1 MGLPT
6 IAVPEYELEIPS
18 SKLKVKYRPFLVK
31 EEKILLLA
39 LESEKQD
46 NIVNAIKHII
56 ETCVYSETNVNE
68 MPTFDL
74 EYIFLQLRAKSKGE
88 VIELKYECPKCK
100 TELPVNINIDDIKVT
115 FQDKHTKKIELDTN
129 LGVVM
134 KYPTVDIQNDI
145 IITGEDGEKT
155 SQVEGIFTMV
165 TKCIDYI
172 YDNENTY
179 PLKDHTEKE
188 VNDFIDSLTDD
199 HFQKISKFF
208 ETMPVLQHEFQLKCT
223 KKKKDRTCSYKETIT
238 LSGLQSFFA

>member
-46 NIVNAIKHII
+46 NIISAIKNII
-56 ETCVYSETNVNE
+56 ETCVYGETNVNE

-88 VIELKYECPKCK
+88 IIDLKYECPKCK
-100 TELPVNINIDDIKVT
+100 TGLNVNINTEDVKVIKNT
-115 FQDKHTKKIELDTN
+115 KHTHTIELDPD

-134 KYPTVDIQNDI
+134 KYPTIEMQHMIQDIQDDKKS
-145 IITGEDGEKT
+145 E
-155 SQVEGIFTMV
+155 VEGIFTMV

-172 YDNENTY
+172 YDKDNTY

-188 VNDFIDSLTDD
+188 VNDFIDSLTDV

-208 ETMPVLQHEFQLKCT
+208 DTMPVLKHEFQLNCT
-223 KKKKDRTCSYKETIT
+223 KKKKDKTCSYKETIT
-238 LSGLQSFFA
+238 LSGLQSFFV

>member
-6 IAVPEYELEIPS
+6 IAVPQYELEIPS

-46 NIVNAIKHII
+46 NIISAIKTII
-56 ETCVYSETNVNE
+56 DACIFGDTLKASE

-88 VIELKYECPKCK
+88 VIDLKYECPKCK
-100 TELPVNINIDDIKVT
+100 TELAVNLNTEDIQV
-115 FQDKHTKKIELDTN
+115 TKKDEHTN
-129 LGVVM
+129 TIKLNEELGVVM
-134 KYPTVDIQNDI
+134 KYPTIEMQHMIQDMQ
-145 IITGEDGEKT
+145 EKKQ
-155 SQVEGIFTMV
+155 SEVESLFKLV
-165 TKCIDYI
+165 TRCIDYI
-172 YDNENTY
+172 YDKDNTY